1 MKQGLIFF
9 SEAFCFSFLFKQE
22 SLLNLQSK
30 ITKVNCCMASEQ
42 MERVLRAYLILVEH
56 ANGSKISQPEE
67 VCQVNQTI
75 ASPCLPEKYQLNLED
90 RWSAEALKHSCCTNR
105 LRICVK

>member
-1 MKQGLIFF
+1 M
-9 SEAFCFSFLFKQE
+9 
-22 SLLNLQSK
+22 QSK

-75 ASPCLPEKYQLNLED
+75 ASPCLPKKYQLNLED